1 MAEKKK
7 AEGGKP
13 LTLDDLKKVGL
24 GHLRLDPTSFYDML
38 LSDLLL
44 AAQGFMELEEQR
56 ERQAWER
63 ARWTAAMYIQPHAK
77 KGVRVKPTDIAKF
90 PWDPKPKKQVNQMLH
105 NVLKKSADESKTS
118 KS

>member
-7 AEGGKP
+7 AEGGKR

-44 AAQGFMELEEQR
+44 AAEGFMELEEQR

-63 ARWTAAMYIQPHAK
+63 ARWTAAMAMQPHAK
-77 KGVRVKPTDIAKF
+77 KGARIKPTDLCKF
-90 PWDPKPKKQVNQMLH
+90 PWDAKPNKQVNQVLH
-105 NVLKKSADESKTS
+105 NMLKKKADESKTR
-118 KS
+118 